1 MSVLPRLPRERGC
14 YDDELPGIRLTD
26 ESMALESIFRLRVLV
41 SDGPG
46 VRLDEVTQTVAAL
59 GHDVIARESSLPDVA
74 RITSTERPDV
84 ALVIV
89 HEANT
94 KALQLIDRIVHEAAC
109 PVIAIIDVQDRDFI
123 NEAAKR
129 GIFAYIA
136 DGHDPQELQSAI
148 DIVLRRFAEYH
159 NLEGA
164 FARRAVI
171 ERAKGI
177 LMERHDI
184 DEQSAFDMLRD
195 EARRTHRKVVDLA
208 EVVIIGRSLLPVRPT
223 PGASEHD
230 QGNPSESA
238 ERSPE

>member
-1 MSVLPRLPRERGC
+1 
-14 YDDELPGIRLTD
+14 
-26 ESMALESIFRLRVLV
+26 MASEHVSRLRILV

-46 VRLDEVTQTVAAL
+46 VRLDEVTRTVAGL

-74 RITSTERPDV
+74 AITAAERPDV

-89 HEANT
+89 HEGTA

-109 PVIAIIDVQDRDFI
+109 PVIAVLDVQDRDFV

-136 DGHDPQELQSAI
+136 HGHDPQEMQSAI

-159 NLEGA
+159 DLEGA
-164 FARRAVI
+164 FARRAVT

-177 LMERHDI
+177 LMERHGI
-184 DEQSAFDMLRD
+184 DERESFDMLRD

-208 EVVIIGRSLLPVRPT
+208 EAVVASHAMLPARPAPQ
-223 PGASEHD
+223 PGA
-230 QGNPSESA
+230 
-238 ERSPE
+238 ERPGPQS